1 MQDIFPTID
10 DYIQLK
16 EEIEKS
22 KGFDKVKPAL
32 SFQQEFFGLFGTAV
46 FMKTGANNYH
56 TVACTNIPNCTPDS
70 KKEDNSENPEDNTE
84 DSFDESFTAF
94 DYNTAFESDEGGEDA
109 DDFFDKLEDEVDFGE
124 NSKEEFK
131 QLSDSLI
138 SKLAPCFSLEKNP
151 RFFTDFNSMTEFVPM
166 NVAACF
172 QGYKLLVIPIRKPAS
187 YKRAASKNADA
198 IVICYTYDDSP
209 YLKEESVDY
218 IERIWNM
225 YYSLSCKRSNTIEY

>member
-1 MQDIFPTID
+1 MQDIFPNID
-10 DYIQLK
+10 DYMQLK

-32 SFQQEFFGLFGTAV
+32 SFQQEFFGLFGTAI
-46 FMKTGANNYH
+46 FMKTGANFYH
-56 TVACTNIPNCTPDS
+56 TVACTNIPNYSPDS
-70 KKEDNSENPEDNTE
+70 EKSNEQNNVDQE

-94 DYNTAFESDEGGEDA
+94 DYNTAFESDEGGKDA
-109 DDFFDKLEDEVDFGE
+109 EDFFDKLDDVDFGE
-124 NSKEEFK
+124 NSNDEFK

-138 SKLAPCFSLEKNP
+138 KQLAPCFSLEKSP
-151 RFFTDFNSMTEFVPM
+151 RFFADFNSMTEFVPM
-166 NVAACF
+166 NVAAYF

-225 YYSLSCKRSNTIEY
+225 YYSLSCKRSNTIEH

>member
-10 DYIQLK
+10 DYMQLK

-46 FMKTGANNYH
+46 FMKTGANFYH
-56 TVACTNIPNCTPDS
+56 TVACTNIPNYSPDS
-70 KKEDNSENPEDNTE
+70 EKSNEQNDVDQE

-109 DDFFDKLEDEVDFGE
+109 EDFFDKLEDDVDFGE
-124 NSKEEFK
+124 NSNDEFK

-138 SKLAPCFSLEKNP
+138 KQLAPCFSLEKSP
-151 RFFTDFNSMTEFVPM
+151 RFFADFNSMTEFVPM

-198 IVICYTYDDSP
+198 IVICYTYDDSN

-218 IERIWNM
+218 IERIWNL
-225 YYSLSCKRSNTIEY
+225 YYSLSYKRSNVIEQ